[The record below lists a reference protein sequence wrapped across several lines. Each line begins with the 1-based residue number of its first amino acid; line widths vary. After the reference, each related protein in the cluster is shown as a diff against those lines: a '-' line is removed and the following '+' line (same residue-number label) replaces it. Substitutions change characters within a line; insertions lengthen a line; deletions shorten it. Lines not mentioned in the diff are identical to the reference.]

1 VVVDLAAVGAAA
13 AWALFFV
20 LLVDMESKRSA
31 TVRKRDLWM
40 DWEVNGKKFLINGRK
55 NEDTFGIRKS

>member
-1 VVVDLAAVGAAA
+1 
-13 AWALFFV
+13 
-20 LLVDMESKRSA
+20 MESKRSA